1 VLQDDIL
8 DVLVGPSDILDHPVG
23 TPGSFARFLMSSSL
37 SEAASVGQ
45 SSSRSR
51 REPVL
56 ATPSVRPLALPLA
69 FTFALI
75 ALSFI
80 PSVRHHQVL
89 RWSFWGAGAFLLA
102 WNAAML
108 VLVRRRGRAL
118 VVEVSLRKQHYI
130 QACAHFSILAYWGWY
145 WHEVYAAAPLIAGQL
160 VFAYAF
166 DALLSWT
173 RRDTF
178 TFGFGPFPII
188 FSTNLFL
195 WFKPDWFY
203 FQFLLVAVGFAAK
216 ELIRWNKDGRRVHV
230 FNPSSFPLAV
240 ASLALLLTGT
250 TAITWGP
257 EIAATQFNP
266 PHIYLLIFLV
276 ALPGQFLFGVASMT
290 LAAVATMYGFSLTYF
305 LATGNHFFLELPFP
319 IAIFLASHLLFTDPS
334 TSPRTELGRLIF
346 GVLYASGVIALY
358 VLLERLGMPTFY
370 DKLLPVP
377 LLNVA
382 IQGIDKAARS
392 NLLKRFDPA
401 ALGRTLTPRR
411 RHLAYMT
418 IWIALFATMQWQT
431 GTAATLARAESLKD
445 QGRLPEA
452 IVRYREFAESD
463 PDHFEGQRRL
473 GAALLEAGQLTEAL
487 PALQRA
493 VALQPGNA
501 AAHYSLGYDLL
512 EMQKFDQA
520 EKELEQAVALDPGY
534 ATAHYSLGLALW
546 AGGKHDQA
554 VETFREG
561 VRRWP
566 ASAEAYFNLGAVLER
581 NGQIDQA
588 AAAYVKASTIDPSYA
603 DANLAL
609 GLIYAQR
616 GEQAAAIDRF
626 RRVLRV
632 KPDSVPAETQLAW
645 LLATSP
651 NASSDDHRTAL
662 ATAERLA
669 ATTSD
674 QDASVLDVLAAALAA
689 NGQFDRA
696 AETVERTLMLLGTAG
711 DPGALAAARERL
723 ALYRSGKA
731 YVVYA
736 R

>member
-1 VLQDDIL
+1 
-8 DVLVGPSDILDHPVG
+8 
-23 TPGSFARFLMSSSL
+23 MSSSL
-37 SEAASVGQ
+37 SEAAPVERPSP
-45 SSSRSR
+45 RSH
-51 REPVL
+51 REPVV
-56 ATPSVRPLALPLA
+56 AAPSVRPVALPLA
-69 FTFALI
+69 FTLALI

-80 PSVRHHQVL
+80 PSVSQHQVL
-89 RWSFWGAGAFLLA
+89 RWSFWGAAATLLA
-102 WNAAML
+102 WNTATL
-108 VLVRRRGRAL
+108 VLVRRSRRTL
-118 VVEVSLRKQHYI
+118 VVDVSLRKQHYI
-130 QACAHFSILAYWGWY
+130 QACAHLSILTYWGWY
-145 WHEVYAAAPLIAGQL
+145 WHQVYDAAPLIAGQL

-166 DALLSWT
+166 DALLSWA

-178 TFGFGPFPII
+178 TLGFGPFPII

-240 ASLALLLTGT
+240 ASLALLLTGK
-250 TAITWGP
+250 TAVTWGP

-382 IQGIDKAARS
+382 IQAIDKAARS
-392 NLLKRFDPA
+392 KLLKRFDPG
-401 ALGRTLTPRR
+401 ALGRTLAPRR
-411 RHLAYMT
+411 RNLAYMAL
-418 IWIALFATMQWQT
+418 WIALFATMQWQT
-431 GTAATLARAESLKD
+431 GTAATLARAEALKD
-445 QGRLPEA
+445 QGRLAEA
-452 IVRYREFAESD
+452 ITRYREFAESD
-463 PDHFEGQRRL
+463 PDHFQGQRQL
-473 GAALLEAGQLTEAL
+473 GAALLEAGQLADAL
-487 PALQRA
+487 GPLHRA
-493 VALQPGNA
+493 VALQPKSA
-501 AAHYSLGYDLL
+501 PAHYSLGYDLL
-512 EMQKFDQA
+512 QMRQFDQA
-520 EKELEQAVALDPGY
+520 EREFRESLALDPEY
-534 ATAHYSLGLALW
+534 ATAQYGLGLALW
-546 AGGKHDQA
+546 AGGKTGDA
-554 VETFREG
+554 VQTFRDA

-566 ASAEAYFNLGAVLER
+566 ASAEAYYNLGAVLER
-581 NGQIDQA
+581 SGQTDPA
-588 AAAYVKASTIDPSYA
+588 AAAYVKASTLNPSYVE
-603 DANLAL
+603 ANLAL
-609 GLIYAQR
+609 GMIHARR
-616 GEQAAAIDRF
+616 GEQTAAIDRF

-632 KPDSVPAETQLAW
+632 NPDSVPAETQLAW
-645 LLATSP
+645 LLATSA
-651 NASSDDHRTAL
+651 NASGADHRAAL

-669 ATTSD
+669 ANTSG
-674 QDASVLDVLAAALAA
+674 QDAGVLDVLAAALAA

-696 AETVERTLMLLGTAG
+696 AETVERTLALLGTTG
-711 DPGALAAARERL
+711 DPGALSAARERL

-731 YVVYA
+731 YVVSI